1 MIKISDSKR
10 EDIGEYVANTGC
22 TVRSAAEKF
31 QVSKSTVHRI
41 LTKDLIILDYNLYC
55 RCRQVLLVNLR
66 DRAYRGGRATR
77 EKYRKIAKE
86 KHSAV

>member
-10 EDIGEYVANTGC
+10 QEIGKYVADTGC

-31 QVSKSTVHRI
+31 QVSKSTVHNI
-41 LTKDLIILDYNLYC
+41 LIKDLAVIDKDLQV
-55 RCRQVLLVNLR
+55 RCLQVLSVNLR
-66 DRAYRGGRATR
+66 ERAWRGGRATR

-86 KHSAV
+86 KH